1 MPPRAPLPVEV
12 VTKIPVNLGG
22 LGLADPGVTGGIS
35 RTATAQTAQ
44 AAATRAAVEIV
55 TDVPGQLRNVTP
67 LTFGQK
73 AAQIGK
79 VGVQIGS
86 KAVGVGLG
94 VLGNLAQ
101 DLLFP
106 EPVGLGS
113 DMVGGV
119 KIGSQ
124 PKPVPTTGSVATTQA
139 VTKPQVTATAPF
151 KPPAPV
157 IAPVAA
163 PAKPKP
169 QVQTQ
174 TKPKPQVQTQPLPA
188 PTTTRPQSTPVQT
201 QPKPINL
208 AAPSPRSALETPA
221 PVRPKPLNTESPF
234 PLNFVD
240 LNSYGGVNLTYPIA
254 QKLTGLTEEIEE
266 LLQPGFDQIQL
277 KLNELPQTFEEIL
290 RNARIETTVN
300 LPAKIDLTSQIP
312 FQLDLSKQ
320 IPVSVDLSKQIPVV
334 VDLKKEIPLAVDLSS
349 QIPLTLDLSKQIPV
363 SVDLRKEIP
372 IAADLTSLVPLAVN
386 LTSQIPFQLDLSK
399 QISAKT
405 DLTAQ
410 IPVSVDLSKLIPV
423 SVDLSKKVPVAVDL
437 SAILQPDSELTN
449 LKKLQECCEEVGKI
463 LKKKAEIFEG
473 RGDIVCGEG
482 TTPYSYRGEG
492 LNGIHQLLKIMLG
505 ANQQIL
511 EHVCDL
517 NLNIEYPLIQGSGTY
532 GCGTLP
538 PISYNYSGLGF
549 IGIQNQIDQLFGLD
563 KKILN
568 EVCSIAEIS
577 SFSSLPDISGKI
589 EYFNCDYSTQ
599 AILYSG
605 NGIQGLS
612 NQVDAL
618 SSLVKVGLKASCDTS
633 AIVLMP
639 DTRSEQFKATRQLVI
654 TWGTQYPTQRGSL
667 WHSYIPDPIN
677 GLDWC
682 THFENLSCVKG
693 NLLGRLFWENS
704 KMHTGIYCQ
713 DEAEA
718 RRVIGLLAAFSN
730 ASPELNE
737 EGLLNPRISKGGKLK
752 RKPVER
758 NLRAVRAAIVEIGAD
773 GESESVI
780 YLRPPLEGC
789 LPTLL

>member
-1 MPPRAPLPVEV
+1 MPAARPPLPVEV
-12 VTKIPVNLGG
+12 VTKVPVNLGG

-35 RTATAQTAQ
+35 RVAATAQSTVG
-44 AAATRAAVEIV
+44 RAAVDVV
-55 TDVPGQLRNVTP
+55 TDVPGQLRNITP

-79 VGVQIGS
+79 ISVSVGS
-86 KAVGVGLG
+86 KVLGVGLG

-106 EPVGLGS
+106 EPVGVGS

-124 PKPVPTTGSVATTQA
+124 PNPAPITAPVTSQA
-139 VTKPQVTATAPF
+139 IAKPQVTGQPF

-157 IAPVAA
+157 VAPVAA

-169 QVQTQ
+169 QTQTQ
-174 TKPKPQVQTQPLPA
+174 TKTQPQVQPQPLPQ
-188 PTTTRPQSTPVQT
+188 PTTTRPQSAPVQT

-208 AAPSPRSALETPA
+208 AAPAPRSALETPS
-221 PVRPKPLNTESPF
+221 PTRLKPLNTESPF
-234 PLNFVD
+234 PLNLVE

-254 QKLTGLTEEIEE
+254 QKLTGLTREIEE
-266 LLQPGFDQIQL
+266 LLQPGFEQIQL

-290 RNARIETTVN
+290 KNAHIETTVN
-300 LPAKIDLTSQIP
+300 LPTKIDLVSQIPFQLDLSKQVPVSVDLSKQIPVAVDLKKEIPVAVDLSSQIPLTLDLSKQVPVTVDLRKEIPVTADLTSLLPLAVNLTSQIPFQLNLSKQIFAKTDLTAQIP

-320 IPVSVDLSKQIPVV
+320 IPVSVDLSK
-334 VDLKKEIPLAVDLSS
+334 
-349 QIPLTLDLSKQIPV
+349 
-363 SVDLRKEIP
+363 
-372 IAADLTSLVPLAVN
+372 
-386 LTSQIPFQLDLSK
+386 
-399 QISAKT
+399 
-405 DLTAQ
+405 
-410 IPVSVDLSKLIPV
+410 
-423 SVDLSKKVPVAVDL
+423 KVPVSVDL
-437 SAILQPDSELTN
+437 SAILQPDSELTD
-449 LKKLQECCEEVGKI
+449 LKKLQECCEEVGKM

-482 TTPYSYRGEG
+482 STPYSYRGEG

-517 NLNIEYPLIQGSGTY
+517 NIEYPLIQGGGTY

-538 PISYNYSGLGF
+538 PITYNYSGLGF

-568 EVCSIAEIS
+568 EVCSIAEVGS
-577 SFSSLPDISGKI
+577 LGSLPDISGRI
-589 EYFNCDYSTQ
+589 EYFDCDYSTQ

-612 NQVDAL
+612 SQVDAL

-639 DTRSEQFKATRQLVI
+639 DMRSEQFKASRQLVI
-654 TWGTQYPTQRGSL
+654 TWGTQYPTQKGSL
-667 WHSYIPDPIN
+667 WHSYIPNPID

-682 THFENLSCVKG
+682 THFENLSCTKG
-693 NLLGRLFWENS
+693 NILGRLFWENS
-704 KMHTGIYCQ
+704 KMHTGIYCS
-713 DEAEA
+713 DEGEA
-718 RRVIGLLAAFSN
+718 RRVIALLAALSN
-730 ASPELNE
+730 ASPELSE
-737 EGLLNPRISKGGKLK
+737 EGILNPRISKGGKVK
-752 RKPVER
+752 RKPAER

-780 YLRPPLEGC
+780 CLRPPLEGC